1 LRGNLSRARPLRHY
15 QRGAAVLP
23 DAVRRNVHG
32 QRKGEIMLSQLK
44 VGRLI
49 ALSLL
54 LALSASHAS
63 LAQKKD
69 DKKKKQ
75 PPTGT
80 PVLYVGHADASSLNL
95 LDGPGGAEMRPDT
108 SKLTFVREETGGF
121 SKKYRVK
128 DAQGRTWVAKIG
140 KEAQSETAAS
150 RLVWAAGYPT
160 EIIYLAP
167 SATIEG
173 KGTFENVRFE
183 ARPEGYDRL
192 EIWKWA
198 ANPFANT
205 RELRALKLMMGML
218 ENWDMKDDNNKIVY
232 VPGANGA
239 RGELRYIVSDLGA
252 TFGKTDS
259 PSGLSSWIAQ
269 RRGSR
274 NEPGDYAGDKF
285 IKSVEAGK
293 VVLDYEGKNSKL
305 MRDITVEDARW
316 LGSQLSK
323 LSDEQISDAF
333 RAANYTPEQVKL
345 LTAAVRS
352 RINELV
358 ALK

>member
-1 LRGNLSRARPLRHY
+1 MLTRLR
-15 QRGAAVLP
+15 
-23 DAVRRNVHG
+23 
-32 QRKGEIMLSQLK
+32 I
-44 VGRLI
+44 GRLI

-54 LALSASHAS
+54 LVTASHA
-63 LAQKKD
+63 AQAQKD

-80 PVLYVGHADASSLNL
+80 PVLWRAHANVSSLNL
-95 LDGPGGAEMRPDT
+95 LHGPGGEAMRPDI

-128 DAQGRTWVAKIG
+128 DAAGRTWVAKIG
-140 KEAQSETAAS
+140 KEAQSETSAS
-150 RLVWAAGYPT
+150 RLVWAAGYQP

-183 ARPEGYDRL
+183 ARPKGYDRL

-198 ANPFANT
+198 ENPFANT
-205 RELRALKLMMGML
+205 RELRALKLLMGML

-239 RGELRYIVSDLGA
+239 QGEMRYVVSDLGA

-259 PSGLSSWIAQ
+259 PSGLSSWLAQ
-269 RRGSR
+269 RRGTR

-285 IKSVEAGK
+285 ITRVEGGNL
-293 VVLDYEGKNSKL
+293 VLDYEGKNSKL
-305 MRDITVEDARW
+305 MRDISVEDARW
-316 LGSQLSK
+316 LGTQLAR
-323 LSDEQISDAF
+323 LSDEQIADAF
-333 RAANYTPEQVKL
+333 RAANYTPDQVGM
-345 LTAAVRS
+345 LTSAVRS

>member
-1 LRGNLSRARPLRHY
+1 
-15 QRGAAVLP
+15 
-23 DAVRRNVHG
+23 
-32 QRKGEIMLSQLK
+32 MLSQLR

-49 ALSLL
+49 ALSFV
-54 LALSASHAS
+54 LALSASHA
-63 LAQKKD
+63 AQGQKD
-69 DKKKKQ
+69 DKKKKKQ

-80 PVLYVGHADASSLNL
+80 PVLWREQADAASLNL
-95 LDGPGGAEMRPDT
+95 LHGPGGEAMRPDI
-108 SKLTFVREETGGF
+108 SKLTFIREETGGY

-128 DAQGRTWVAKIG
+128 DAAGRVFVAKVG

-150 RLVWAAGYPT
+150 RLVWAAGYQS
-160 EIIYLAP
+160 EITYLSP

-198 ANPFANT
+198 ENPFANT
-205 RELRALKLMMGML
+205 RELRGLKLLMAML

-232 VPGANGA
+232 VPGEAGA
-239 RGELRYIVSDLGA
+239 EGELRYMISDLGA

-259 PSGLSSWIAQ
+259 PGGVGSWLRQI
-269 RRGSR
+269 RGSR
-274 NEPGDYAGDKF
+274 NEPGDFAGDKF
-285 IKSVEAGK
+285 VTRVEGGK
-293 VVLDYEGKNSKL
+293 LVLDYEGKNSKL

-316 LGSQLSK
+316 LGAQLAK
-323 LSDEQISDAF
+323 LSDEQIADAF
-333 RAANYTPEQVKL
+333 RAANYSADDVKL
-345 LTAAVRS
+345 LTSAVRS

>member
-1 LRGNLSRARPLRHY
+1 
-15 QRGAAVLP
+15 
-23 DAVRRNVHG
+23 
-32 QRKGEIMLSQLK
+32 MLSQFR

-49 ALSLL
+49 ALSFV
-54 LALSASHAS
+54 LALSAPHAA
-63 LAQKKD
+63 LGTQKD

-80 PVLYVGHADASSLNL
+80 PVLWREHADASSLNL
-95 LDGPGGAEMRPDT
+95 LHGPGGEAMRPDI
-108 SKLTFVREETGGF
+108 SKLTFVREETGGY

-128 DAQGRTWVAKIG
+128 DAAGRTWVAKIG

-150 RLVWAAGYPT
+150 RLVWAAGYQS

-183 ARPEGYDRL
+183 ARPEDYDRL

-198 ANPFANT
+198 QNPFVGK
-205 RELRALKLMMGML
+205 RELQGLKLLMGL
-218 ENWDMKDDNNKIVY
+218 VENWDMKDDNNKIVY
-232 VPGANGA
+232 VPGREGA
-239 RGELRYIVSDLGA
+239 QGELRYVVSDLGA

-259 PSGLSSWIAQ
+259 PGGVGSWLRQI
-269 RRGSR
+269 RGTR
-274 NEPGDYAGDKF
+274 NEPNDYAGDKF
-285 IKSVEAGK
+285 VTGVQAGK

-305 MRDITVEDARW
+305 MRDISVEDARW
-316 LGSQLSK
+316 LGTQLAK
-323 LSDEQISDAF
+323 LSDEQIADAF
-333 RAANYTPEQVKL
+333 RAANYTPDQVKL
-345 LTAAVRS
+345 LASAVRS

>member
-1 LRGNLSRARPLRHY
+1 
-15 QRGAAVLP
+15 
-23 DAVRRNVHG
+23 
-32 QRKGEIMLSQLK
+32 MLSQLR
-44 VGRLI
+44 VGKFV
-49 ALSLL
+49 ALAFV
-54 LALSASHAS
+54 LALSTSNAA
-63 LAQKKD
+63 LGVQKKD

-80 PVLYVGHADASSLNL
+80 PVLWREQRDAASLNL
-95 LDGPGGAEMRPDT
+95 LDGPGGAEMRPDI
-108 SKLTFVREETGGF
+108 SKLTFIREETGGY

-128 DAQGRTWVAKIG
+128 DAAGRVWVAKVG

-150 RLVWAAGYPT
+150 RLVWAAGFQS
-160 EIIYLAP
+160 EITYLSP

-198 ANPFANT
+198 ENPFANT
-205 RELRALKLMMGML
+205 RELRGLKLLMAML

-232 VPGANGA
+232 VPGAAGA
-239 RGELRYIVSDLGA
+239 QGELRYMISDLGA

-259 PSGLSSWIAQ
+259 PGGVGSWLRQI
-269 RRGSR
+269 RGSR

-285 IKSVEAGK
+285 IKSVEGGRL
-293 VVLDYEGKNSKL
+293 VLDYEGKNSKL
-305 MRDITVEDARW
+305 MRDITVEDGRW
-316 LGSQLSK
+316 LGTHLAK
-323 LSDEQISDAF
+323 LSDEQIADAF
-333 RAANYTPEQVKL
+333 RAANYSADDVKL
-345 LTAAVRS
+345 LTSAVRS

>member
-1 LRGNLSRARPLRHY
+1 
-15 QRGAAVLP
+15 
-23 DAVRRNVHG
+23 
-32 QRKGEIMLSQLK
+32 MLSQFR
-44 VGRLI
+44 VGKLI
-49 ALSLL
+49 ALAFA
-54 LALSASHAS
+54 LALVPANAA
-63 LAQKKD
+63 LGQKD

-80 PVLYVGHADASSLNL
+80 PVLWREHADAASLNL
-95 LDGPGGAEMRPDT
+95 LDGQGGAGMRPDI
-108 SKLTFVREETGGF
+108 SKLAFIREETGGY

-128 DAQGRTWVAKIG
+128 DAAGRTWVAKIG

-150 RLVWAAGYPT
+150 RLVWAAGYQA
-160 EIIYLAP
+160 EITYLAP

-198 ANPFANT
+198 QNPFANT
-205 RELRALKLMMGML
+205 RELRGLKLLMGML
-218 ENWDMKDDNNKIVY
+218 ENWDMKDDNNKVVY
-232 VPGANGA
+232 VPGSNGA
-239 RGELRYIVSDLGA
+239 QGELRYLISDLGA
-252 TFGKTDS
+252 TFGKTDA
-259 PSGLSSWIAQ
+259 PGGVSSWLRQ
-269 RRGSR
+269 VRGTR
-274 NEPGDYAGDKF
+274 NEPADFVNDKF
-285 IKSVEAGK
+285 ITRVEGGK
-293 VVLDYEGKNSKL
+293 LVLDYEGKNSKL

-316 LGSQLSK
+316 LGTHLAK
-323 LSDEQISDAF
+323 LSDEQIADAF
-333 RAANYTPEQVKL
+333 RAANYTPDEVKL

>member
-1 LRGNLSRARPLRHY
+1 
-15 QRGAAVLP
+15 
-23 DAVRRNVHG
+23 
-32 QRKGEIMLSQLK
+32 MLSQLK

-49 ALSLL
+49 ALSLV
-54 LALSASHAS
+54 LALSASQPA
-63 LAQKKD
+63 LGVQKD
-69 DKKKKQ
+69 DKKKK
-75 PPTGT
+75 PAPTGT
-80 PVLYVGHADASSLNL
+80 PVLWREHADASSLNL
-95 LDGPGGAEMRPDT
+95 LDGPGGEAMRPDL
-108 SKLTFVREETGGF
+108 SKVTFVREETGGY

-128 DAQGRTWVAKIG
+128 DAAGRTWVAKIG

-150 RLVWAAGYPT
+150 RLVWAAGYQS
-160 EIIYLAP
+160 EITYLAP

-198 ANPFANT
+198 QNPFANT
-205 RELRALKLMMGML
+205 PELRGLKLLMGLL

-232 VPGANGA
+232 VPGEGGA
-239 RGELRYIVSDLGA
+239 QGELRYIISDLGA

-259 PSGLSSWIAQ
+259 PGGVSSWLRQ
-269 RRGSR
+269 VRGTR
-274 NEPGDYAGDKF
+274 NEPGDYVGDKF
-285 IKSVEAGK
+285 ITGVQGGN

-316 LGSQLSK
+316 LGTQLAK
-323 LSDEQISDAF
+323 LSDEQIADAF
-333 RAANYTPEQVKL
+333 RAANYTPDQVKM

>member
-1 LRGNLSRARPLRHY
+1 
-15 QRGAAVLP
+15 
-23 DAVRRNVHG
+23 
-32 QRKGEIMLSQLK
+32 MLSQLR
-44 VGRLI
+44 VGKLI
-49 ALSLL
+49 ALSFV
-54 LALSASHAS
+54 LALVAPHAA
-63 LAQKKD
+63 LGQKD

-80 PVLYVGHADASSLNL
+80 PVLWREQSDAASLNL
-95 LDGPGGAEMRPDT
+95 LHGPGGEAMRPDI
-108 SKLTFVREETGGF
+108 SKLTFIREETGGY

-128 DAQGRTWVAKIG
+128 DAAGRTWVAKIG

-150 RLVWAAGYPT
+150 RLVWAAGYQA
-160 EIIYLAP
+160 EITYLAP
-167 SATIEG
+167 TATIEG
-173 KGTFENVRFE
+173 KGTFGNVRFE

-198 ANPFANT
+198 QNPFANT
-205 RELRALKLMMGML
+205 RELRGLKLLMGML

-239 RGELRYIVSDLGA
+239 QGELRYIISDLGA

-259 PSGLSSWIAQ
+259 PGGVSSWLRQ
-269 RRGSR
+269 VRGTR
-274 NEPGDYAGDKF
+274 NEPADFVSDKF
-285 IKSVEAGK
+285 ITRVEAGK

-305 MRDITVEDARW
+305 MRDISVEDARW
-316 LGSQLSK
+316 LGTHLAK
-323 LSDEQISDAF
+323 LSDEQIADTF
-333 RAANYTPEQVKL
+333 RAANYTPDEVKL
-345 LTAAVRS
+345 LAAAVRS